1 MGLVARLPEHLA
13 NQIAAGEVVERPA
26 SIVKE
31 LVENALDA
39 QATRITV
46 EVEGGGVAL
55 LRITDNGTGMTPEDA
70 LLSLERHA
78 TSKLRAFDDLR
89 ALSSF
94 GFRGEALPS
103 IASVSRFVLRTRL
116 HPRRALDE
124 GDGVDAN
131 TNTNTNTNTNEGVE
145 IVVSG
150 GMPSEP
156 KPCGMASGTIIEVRD
171 LFYNVPARRK
181 FLKAQATESTHIG
194 EVVENIALSH
204 PALSLDLI
212 RDGKRVA
219 EWLSSRGIGDRVRTA
234 LKGEDL
240 SELGGSRGPIG
251 VHAFLAAPTR
261 MRSLGASLRLFV
273 NGRPIRDKALL
284 RAVVQAYGGAITPG
298 RFPVG
303 VVFLS
308 VPPETVDV
316 NVHPQKTE
324 VRFARPRDITDALFG
339 ILSLEL
345 GRAFGLPGPASR
357 GGQGRPNSAGQTAF
371 SGPKTSETPA
381 RTGEAWSWD
390 RAEEP
395 QKSTPL
401 TNAASPLPVPSLPP
415 LTARSPEP
423 PVGARPGAVVSPAPV
438 IVEADPWDLAAFDPP
453 SERPVASPSSASDRS
468 GPPEPSRPLRYPP
481 LAAARAEGGSLPLP
495 GLLPP
500 TATPDPQGVPYAAL
514 VYLGQTRGSYLL
526 CEGPLGVYVL
536 DQHAASER
544 VLYHRLTNRSFLASQ
559 AEDAPNP
566 LLFPR
571 IVEIPEVVA
580 TRLGEPAN
588 QAALVA
594 VGFDLRPAGT
604 RQVAVHGTPRL
615 LPRADPE
622 RLLRALLDALQA
634 PGQTTRSFADSLRQS
649 FGAMACESALLPD
662 EPVAPSEALALLAA
676 LAEADFATSCPHGRP
691 LVTMLR
697 FDELDRRTR
706 PGSLRR

>member
-46 EVEGGGVAL
+46 EVEGGGVTL

-70 LLSLERHA
+70 LLALERHA

-89 ALSSF
+89 TLASF

-103 IASVSRFVLRTRL
+103 IASVSRFVLQTRP
-116 HPRRALDE
+116 HARRLPDDDAASSADE
-124 GDGVDAN
+124 GVA
-131 TNTNTNTNTNEGVE
+131 
-145 IVVSG
+145 IVVTG
-150 GMPSEP
+150 GVAAAP
-156 KPCGMASGTIIEVRD
+156 KPCGMAPGTIIEVRD

-204 PALSLDLI
+204 PSLSLDLI

-251 VHAFLAAPTR
+251 VHAFLAAPSR
-261 MRSLGASLRLFV
+261 MRSLGTSLRLFV

-303 VVFLS
+303 VVFVS

-345 GRAFGLPGPASR
+345 GRAFGLPGPSR
-357 GGQGRPNSAGQTAF
+357 SAPGRPHSPGQTAF
-371 SGPKTSETPA
+371 SGPPTNDTPSRSGA
-381 RTGEAWSWD
+381 AWSWEGAD
-390 RAEEP
+390 SP
-395 QKSTPL
+395 QKSISLTSSTPEP
-401 TNAASPLPVPSLPP
+401 SSVPSSPP
-415 LTARSPEP
+415 VTARSPASVP
-423 PVGARPGAVVSPAPV
+423 TNAATKPAAVVL
-438 IVEADPWDLAAFDPP
+438 VEADPWDLAAFDPP
-453 SERPVASPSSASDRS
+453 SERAASPGPSPAPPAAASD
-468 GPPEPSRPLRYPP
+468 EPTAERPQRYPP
-481 LAAARAEGGSLPLP
+481 LTRATNPRATDGGSLPLP
-495 GLLPP
+495 GWLPP
-500 TATPDPQGVPYAAL
+500 AATPDPQGVPYAEL
-514 VYLGQTRGSYLL
+514 VYLGQTRGSYWL

-544 VLYHRLTNRSFLASQ
+544 VLYHRLTNRSFLASEP
-559 AEDAPNP
+559 AEAPNS

-571 IVEIPEVVA
+571 VLEVPEGVA
-580 TRLGEPAN
+580 RLLDEPAN
-588 QAALVA
+588 QAALAA

-604 RQVAVHGTPRL
+604 RQIAVRGTPRT

-622 RLLRALLDALQA
+622 RLWQALLEALQG
-634 PGQTTRSFADSLRQS
+634 PGQSTRSFLDSLRLS
-649 FGAMACESALLPD
+649 FGAMACQSALLPD
-662 EPVAPSEALALLAA
+662 EPVPPAEALALLAA
-676 LAEADFATSCPHGRP
+676 LAEVDFATTCPHGRP
-691 LVTMLR
+691 LVTLLR

-706 PGSLRR
+706 PGPTAGAPRR